1 MRGEQQKADHID
13 RLDQEFLDLAVADLR
28 AMPEASP
35 GMLENARLT
44 IVSR

>member
-1 MRGEQQKADHID
+1 MSIGWMRY
-13 RLDQEFLDLAVADLR
+13 FLTVPSRISR

-35 GMLENARLT
+35 GMLEKARLS

>member
-1 MRGEQQKADHID
+1 MSIGWIRY
-13 RLDQEFLDLAVADLR
+13 FLISPSRICR
-28 AMPEASP
+28 AMPEARP